1 MANHIL
7 SSTDVDEPL
16 KHWRQGDF
24 ALEVGGFLYAGIAEG
39 NEPFQAEVTYDDIV
53 GHIVISQT
61 CDIVRRTGGR
71 YFVAACPLVKV
82 NEQNLSEIRKG
93 RRPYFT
99 DVENTDE
106 EVVADL
112 RRVMSVHKDV
122 LQTWERQSGF
132 SNDMTRL
139 RFAAALERKFG
150 QFAFPDDFDRAISK
164 FRQRVWSRHTKP
176 GSEPGA
182 VYRSL
187 YQIRFRADPDWSAE
201 VREISVIVIMNDEEN
216 READD
221 TSIRN
226 ELDDIHEEIEW
237 PNGYTWAE
245 PKFICGTAKNFT
257 AEDILSSQRG
267 DFDFLCY

>member
-1 MANHIL
+1 MANHRL
-7 SSTDVDEPL
+7 PGKDVDEPL
-16 KHWRQGDF
+16 KQWRQGDF
-24 ALEVGGFLYAGIAEG
+24 ALEVGGFLYAGNAED

-71 YFVAACPLVKV
+71 IFVAVCPLVKV

-112 RRVMSVHKDV
+112 RRVMSVDKDV
-122 LQTWERQSGF
+122 LQTWERRSGF

-150 QFAFPDDFDRAISK
+150 QFAFPDEFDQAISE

-187 YQIRFRADPDWSAE
+187 DQIRFRADPDWSAK
-201 VREISVIVIMNDEEN
+201 VREISVIAIMNH
-216 READD
+216 EADD
-221 TSIRN
+221 TTIGN
-226 ELDDIHEEIEW
+226 ELDYILEKIEW

-245 PKFICGTAKNFT
+245 PKFILGTAKDFT
-257 AEDILSSQRG
+257 AEDILLSQRG